1 MLTGYVLLAVA
12 IAVEIFA
19 TSMLKLSAGFTRLLP
34 SVIFVVGMS
43 LSFFA
48 MGRALLT
55 LPLSVAYAVWAG
67 VGTALTAV
75 IGVLVWKEELSM
87 TAVAGIGLIV
97 AGVVILNLKGPAH

>member
-1 MLTGYVLLAVA
+1 MLTGYILLAIA

-19 TSMLKLSAGFTRLLP
+19 TSMLKLSVGFTRLVP
-34 SVIFVVGMS
+34 SIVFVVGMS

-67 VGTALTAV
+67 VGTALTALM
-75 IGVLVWKEELSM
+75 GVLVWKEELSM
-87 TAVAGIGLIV
+87 SAVAGIGLIV

>member
-1 MLTGYVLLAVA
+1 MLSGYVLLAVA

-34 SVIFVVGMS
+34 SIIFVVGMS

-48 MGRALLT
+48 LGRALLSI
-55 LPLSVAYAVWAG
+55 PLSVAYAIWSG
-67 VGTALTAV
+67 VGTALTAF
-75 IGVLVWKEELSM
+75 IGVLIWKEEISM

>member
-1 MLTGYVLLAVA
+1 MLSGYVLLAVA

-67 VGTALTAV
+67 VGTALTAL

>member
-19 TSMLKLSAGFTRLLP
+19 TSMLKLSVGFTRLVP
-34 SVIFVVGMS
+34 SIVFVVGMS

-67 VGTALTAV
+67 VGTALTALV
-75 IGVLVWKEELSM
+75 GVLVWKEELSM

>member
-1 MLTGYVLLAVA
+1 MLTGYILLAVA

-19 TSMLKLSAGFTRLLP
+19 TSMLKLSVGFTRLVP
-34 SVIFVVGMS
+34 SVVFVLGMS

-67 VGTALTAV
+67 VGTALTALM
-75 IGVLVWKEELSM
+75 GVLVWKEELSM
-87 TAVAGIGLIV
+87 TAVVGIGLIV
-97 AGVVILNLKGPAH
+97 AGVVILNLKGAAH